1 MEKYSFFQYNG
12 NDSVDWEEKEPVKDE
27 LSADYIVEKL
37 KERGIPL
44 AVQVEKKVDSTNNVL
59 KSYAAMGESR
69 DLVLLS
75 EEQSAGR
82 GRRGRSFFS
91 PEGTG
96 IYLSLLLHPDVT
108 PKESAI
114 LTTLTAAAAAVAI
127 EAVTGV
133 ETQIKWVNDV
143 FVRGKKIAGILTEAS
158 LVPGK
163 SAPEYVVV
171 GIGLNLYMP
180 EQGFPEELQEVAGSI
195 LESSEHLNNLRN
207 RLATEFLI
215 SFMEYYRTF
224 PDRSYLEEY
233 RKRCFAIG
241 RRVRILEPE
250 GALEKSAQRA
260 SLGREYATVLGID
273 EDCHLQVQYDD
284 GTRELLSGGE
294 ISIRL

>member
-1 MEKYSFFQYNG
+1 MR
-12 NDSVDWEEKEPVKDE
+12 DE
-27 LSADYIVEKL
+27 LSADFIAGKL
-37 KERGIPL
+37 KERGILL
-44 AVQVEKKVDSTNNVL
+44 AVQVEKTVDSTNNVL
-59 KSYAAMGESR
+59 KSYAVAGESR

-108 PKESAI
+108 PEESAM

-158 LVPGK
+158 LEPGK
-163 SAPEYVVV
+163 SSPEYVVV
-171 GIGLNLYMP
+171 GIGFNLYMP
-180 EQGFPEELQEVAGSI
+180 EDGFPEELREVAGSI
-195 LESSEHLNNLRN
+195 LESSKHLKNLRN
-207 RLATEFLI
+207 RLAAEFLI

-224 PDRSYLEEY
+224 PGRSYLEEY
-233 RKRCFAIG
+233 RRRCFAIG

-250 GALEKSAQRA
+250 GAPGKSAERA
-260 SLGREYATVLGID
+260 GLGREYAKVLGID
-273 EDCHLQVQYDD
+273 EECHLQVQYDD
-284 GTRELLSGGE
+284 GTVELLSGGE